1 MKIICTSPSF
11 AKYDAE
17 PIDTLQQHGF
27 ELITLPA
34 DAPLSLLEPHLADT
48 VAMIVAFTD
57 VNEELLAKAPRL
69 KIVCK
74 HGVGV
79 DNINLDAT
87 HKRGIYVTNVPDAN
101 KHAVADFTFALILNS
116 ARQITQAAIE
126 TRAGNWPRIFATDVY
141 GKTLGIIGLG
151 NIGKQVA
158 LRAKGFNMRVIAFD
172 FYHDEIF
179 AAEHDIEFVSLD
191 QLTES
196 SDFITLHMPLTDK
209 THNLFDAARIKCM
222 KKNAFLINASRGGI
236 VNEKDLYQALLDN
249 VIAGAAADVFEQEPL
264 AEHPLFSLSNF
275 IPTSHIA
282 GYTDGAISAIGER
295 CVTQIMQCIKQ
306 GECPVNVMNG
316 ME

>member
-1 MKIICTSPSF
+1 MKVICTSPSF
-11 AKYDAE
+11 AKYDAA
-17 PIDTLQQHGF
+17 PIEVLQQHGF

-34 DAPLSLLEPHLADT
+34 DAPLSALEPHLADT

-57 VNEELLAKAPRL
+57 VNEELLNKAPQL

-87 HKRGIYVTNVPDAN
+87 RARGIYVTNVPDAN
-101 KHAVADFTFALILNS
+101 KHAVADFAFALILNS
-116 ARQITQAAIE
+116 ARQITQAVIE

-172 FYHDEIF
+172 FYPDEAF
-179 AAEHDIEFVSLD
+179 AAEHGIEFVTLD

-196 SDFITLHMPLTDK
+196 SDFITLHKPLTDK
-209 THNLFDAARIKCM
+209 TRNLFDAARIKQM
-222 KKNAFLINASRGGI
+222 KKSAFLINASRGGI
-236 VNEKDLYQALLDN
+236 VNEQDLYQALLDN

-264 AEHPLFSLSNF
+264 NEHPLFTLSNF

-295 CVTQIMQCIKQ
+295 CVTQIVQCIKKSQ
-306 GECPVNVMNG
+306 RPVNVMNG
-316 ME
+316 LE

>member
-11 AKYDAE
+11 AKYDAQ
-17 PIDTLQQHGF
+17 PVDVLQQHDF

-34 DAPLSLLEPHLADT
+34 DAPLSELAPHLADT

-57 VNEELLAKAPRL
+57 VNEELLAQAPRL

-87 HKRGIYVTNVPDAN
+87 RARGIYVTNVPDAN
-101 KHAVADFTFALILNS
+101 KHAVADFAFALILNS
-116 ARQITQAAIE
+116 ARQITQAAIK
-126 TRAGNWPRIFATDVY
+126 TRSGNWPRIFATDVY

-158 LRAKGFNMRVIAFD
+158 LRAKGFNMRVVAFD
-172 FYHDEIF
+172 FYHDETF
-179 AAEHDIEFVSLD
+179 AAEHGIEFVTLD
-191 QLTES
+191 QLTGN

-209 THNLFDAARIKCM
+209 TRNLFDASRIKCM
-222 KKNAFLINASRGGI
+222 KKSAFLINASRGGI

-275 IPTSHIA
+275 IPTPHIA

-295 CVTQIMQCIKQ
+295 CVAQIVQCIKQ
-306 GECPVNVMNG
+306 GERPVNVMNG
-316 ME
+316 LE

>member
-87 HKRGIYVTNVPDAN
+87 RERGIYVTNVPDAN
-101 KHAVADFTFALILNS
+101 KHAVADFTFAQILNS

-172 FYHDEIF
+172 FYHDETF
-179 AAEHDIEFVSLD
+179 AAKHDIEFVSLD
-191 QLTES
+191 QLTGN

-222 KKNAFLINASRGGI
+222 KRNAFLINASRGGI

-282 GYTDGAISAIGER
+282 GYTDGAVSAIGER
-295 CVTQIMQCIKQ
+295 CVTQIVQCIKQ

>member
-1 MKIICTSPSF
+1 MKVICTSPSF
-11 AKYDAE
+11 AKYDAT
-17 PIDTLQQHGF
+17 PITTLQQQGF

-34 DAPLSLLEPHLADT
+34 DAPLSALEPHLADT

-57 VNEELLAKAPRL
+57 VNEELLSKAPQL

-79 DNINLDAT
+79 DNINLEAT
-87 HKRGIYVTNVPDAN
+87 RARGIYVTNVPDAN
-101 KHAVADFTFALILNS
+101 KHAVADFAFALILNS
-116 ARQITQAAIE
+116 ARQVTTAAVE

-141 GKTLGIIGLG
+141 GKTLGIVGLG

-172 FYHDEIF
+172 FYPDEKF
-179 AAEHDIEFVSLD
+179 AAEHGIEFVSMD
-191 QLTES
+191 QLTEA
-196 SDFITLHMPLTDK
+196 SDFITLHTPLTNE
-209 THNLFDAARIKCM
+209 TRNLFDTARIKRM
-222 KKNAFLINASRGGI
+222 KKSAFLINVSRGGV
-236 VNEKDLYQALLDN
+236 VNEHDLFQALQDN

-264 AEHPLFSLSNF
+264 TEHPLFTLSNF

-295 CVTQIMQCIKQ
+295 CVSQIVQCIKQ
-306 GECPVNVMNG
+306 GERPVNIMNG
-316 ME
+316 LA